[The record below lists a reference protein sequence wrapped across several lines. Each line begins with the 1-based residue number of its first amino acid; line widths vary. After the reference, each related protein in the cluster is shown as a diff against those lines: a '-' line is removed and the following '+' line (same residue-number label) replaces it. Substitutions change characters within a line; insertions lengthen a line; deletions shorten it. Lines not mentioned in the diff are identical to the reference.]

1 MNTKSQLQP
10 NAGNEQGL
18 MLLFVAALAALLL
31 WIYQPPIMYGCCW
44 LLYQLWSLCD
54 YPRFHNQV
62 AEKLNLLAWAGSQVN
77 QLSWGKFID
86 VMNNTAGILMV
97 PMAMIV
103 LGGLLMVR
111 NHPRNRTRRHIDV
124 YSLPHIMARF
134 SPSIIPAL
142 CYGDKKTQL
151 LNVDPP
157 EHRSAQRPEE
167 FAVEHKLI
175 IGDRLDAHR
184 TQTAFECQLGTPLE
198 SFSSFST
205 HERALV
211 AIFGLVAFLN
221 DRKAAEALLDSLNR
235 SCLIKSRRDKGQR
248 GYPLLQLANK
258 AFEKVTQTPA
268 AQDWLHQHSTTRTA
282 LYALHNRDMRLPCA
296 RFRWLKGLDRPLWY
310 TLASTGRPKAFIEGA
325 GVIAVAN
332 WETVVAQMEER
343 LHTSIPVPEN
353 RMDKAIKGLEDEL
366 RSVGLIIDNRTTNTS
381 VLSEQVFD
389 EDEDEDEDTPIV
401 ILQPLADTTVKTA
414 SETAPLQTKATIP
427 GANTSPQKPG
437 RAHFIPRAR

>member
-1 MNTKSQLQP
+1 MNTKSHLQP
-10 NAGNEQGL
+10 RAGNEQGL
-18 MLLFVAALAALLL
+18 MLLLVAALAAFLL
-31 WIYQPPIMYGCCW
+31 WIYQPPVMYGCCW

-54 YPRFHNQV
+54 FPRVHNQV

-77 QLSWGKFID
+77 QLSWGQFID
-86 VMNNTAGILMV
+86 VMNHTAGILLAPMV
-97 PMAMIV
+97 LIV
-103 LGGLLMVR
+103 MGGLLMVR
-111 NHPRNRTRRHIDV
+111 NHPRNQTRRHIDV
-124 YSLPHIMARF
+124 YTLPHIMARF

-157 EHRSAQRPEE
+157 EHRSAQWPEE

-175 IGDRLDAHR
+175 IGDRLDTHR

-198 SFSSFST
+198 SFSSFSA

-235 SCLIKSRRDKGQR
+235 SCLIKSRRDKGQM
-248 GYPLLQLANK
+248 GYPVLQLASK

-268 AQDWLHQHSTTRTA
+268 AQDWLKHHSTTRTA
-282 LYALHNRDMRLPCA
+282 LYALHNLDMRLPCA

-381 VLSEQVFD
+381 VLSEPVFD
-389 EDEDEDEDTPIV
+389 EDEDEDAPIV
-401 ILQPLADTTVKTA
+401 ILQPLMDTTEKTT

-427 GANTSPQKPG
+427 GANTSPKKPG